1 MALIAMGQPSVL
13 KETRGARRRPWP
25 VPSIPSLL
33 KYTTPPKTVNQERRA
48 AFPLRVNPEFPRRHS
63 MNKITIEFS
72 DPRTG
77 ERITEE
83 IESQWL
89 VPITQDAADV
99 GLEVQVLEA

>member
-1 MALIAMGQPSVL
+1 
-13 KETRGARRRPWP
+13 
-25 VPSIPSLL
+25 
-33 KYTTPPKTVNQERRA
+33 
-48 AFPLRVNPEFPRRHS
+48 